1 MISLSDVSI
10 LIKTFLRDDHL
21 FNAIDGIHKTM
32 PRAHLI
38 IVDDGWPTD
47 RKRSMYD
54 ALQKDGHKVIIM
66 SFDSGFGAKS
76 NEGMRV
82 FQSGKTDYLLIAS
95 DDFEFRPPSVR
106 DGIAN
111 LLDVMHCNSSVDIAS
126 GRVNGGAYEF
136 NLEIRGDYEHG
147 IELYEH
153 SIWKDEMLRHQ
164 VPWFV
169 ECDLTVNYSLIRKR
183 VFEKVW
189 WENDIKIGGGE
200 HGAFFYDCKING
212 FKTVFVPG
220 VNIHECKIPSLPVY
234 RGYRARSNN
243 ASRPCFDRRH
253 IVKYVLGNGAVDYD
267 VTGNRG

>member
-1 MISLSDVSI
+1 MINLNQVSI
-10 LIKTFLRDDHL
+10 LLKTFLRDDHL
-21 FNAIDGIHKTM
+21 YNAISGIKATM
-32 PRAHLI
+32 PFAHLI

-47 RKRSMYD
+47 RKSNLYD
-54 ALQKDGHKVIIM
+54 VLRAEGHSAIIM
-66 SFDSGFGAKS
+66 PFDSGFGAKS
-76 NEGMRV
+76 NEGMKA
-82 FQSGKTDYLLIAS
+82 FQQSKTDYLLIAS
-95 DDFEFRPPSVR
+95 DDFEFRPPFVR

-111 LLDVMHCNSSVDIAS
+111 LLDVMHCNPSIDIAS

-153 SIWKDEMLRHQ
+153 SIWKDEALRYQ

-189 WENDIKIGGGE
+189 WENDVKIGGGE

-212 FKTVFVPG
+212 FKTVFVSG
-220 VNIHECKIPSLPVY
+220 VNIYECKIPSIPEY
-234 RGYRARSNN
+234 RGYRARSSNM
-243 ASRPCFDRRH
+243 SRPCFDRRH
-253 IVKYVLGNGAVDYD
+253 IVKYVLGNGTIDYD
-267 VTGNRG
+267 ITESQG